1 MNFRP
6 TPGSAGIYKVKA
18 QTYFD
23 SFSGLIPVKLISRS
37 KDEHSGAEMVELE
50 VTRTV
55 NAPHSK
61 QPAFKKGERIS
72 TLAHR
77 YVHTVPASG
86 AFIRVSSVTA

>member
-1 MNFRP
+1 
-6 TPGSAGIYKVKA
+6 
-18 QTYFD
+18 
-23 SFSGLIPVKLISRS
+23 
-37 KDEHSGAEMVELE
+37 
-50 VTRTV
+50 V